1 MLMLTMMPMTMVMLL
16 VSMGGDGH
24 DTMLRVICDFAI
36 AGSLSVGDAPPTLSP
51 IAPTRRWRGG
61 CLRPL
66 ARPDQAA
73 GSVRLGARPPLARP
87 DQASPG
93 ARDQRSV
100 AEDFDCKHTALRA
113 STVD

>member
-1 MLMLTMMPMTMVMLL
+1 MLMLTMMPMTTVMLL

-24 DTMLRVICDFAI
+24 DTMLRAIFDFAI

-73 GSVRLGARPPLARP
+73 GSVRLGARPPIAP
-87 DQASPG
+87 IG
-93 ARDQRSV
+93 DQRSV